1 MTMKSKSLLLL
12 AFLGSLVFSGIVS
25 SLTAAP
31 EFWTSES
38 VTSTPIEPPDVDT
51 VKQPAAYQTAT
62 PTPIV
67 VPTVEAAAPT
77 PTPLPGLKAIDPT
90 MAAIFS
96 AVVPGSGQVVAN
108 DPLRGFVIASL
119 FGVGLWQ
126 TIDSLQL
133 VKDSNGKL
141 VSKDENLGSLLGL
154 GTLAVYGFGIQD
166 AFDTAD
172 KYNKKNYLTLNLGI
186 SPRLGASLVY
196 NF

>member
-1 MTMKSKSLLLL
+1 MKSKSLLVL
-12 AFLGSLVFSGIVS
+12 AFLVSSIFYGIGS

-38 VTSTPIEPPDVDT
+38 ATSTAIAPPDVDT
-51 VKQPAAYQTAT
+51 VKQPLSYQTAT

-67 VPTVEAAAPT
+67 VPTVEAVGPT
-77 PTPLPGLKAIDPT
+77 PTPLPGLHAVDPT

-96 AVVPGSGQVVAN
+96 AVVPGSGQVIAN

-133 VKDSNGKL
+133 VKDSGGKL
-141 VSKDENLGSLLGL
+141 VSKDENLGSLTGL

-172 KYNKKNYLTLNLGI
+172 NYNKKNYLTLNLGI
-186 SPRLGASLVY
+186 SPRPSASLVY